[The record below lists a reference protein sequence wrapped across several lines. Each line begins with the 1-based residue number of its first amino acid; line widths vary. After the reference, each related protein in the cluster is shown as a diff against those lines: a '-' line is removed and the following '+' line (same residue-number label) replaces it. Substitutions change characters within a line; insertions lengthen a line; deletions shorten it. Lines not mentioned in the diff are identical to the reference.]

1 MYRRTEETKWLA
13 PRMAQI
19 SPDGK
24 QIDLETG
31 PTVRDMVAD
40 YVVDD
45 WRTLLIDQ
53 LDLPGNLKRIR
64 EAWPSLTSEV
74 ASTDRIAPPGL
85 HELLHALLGQNFQG
99 GLESAPF
106 TLEKTSRNVAFLCLH
121 SGHDKAKVLFY
132 NFNDAPEQVNIR
144 LWRLQVGA
152 TCHVKVAID
161 ADSDGAPEEALKEFD
176 YRHKHRGDAIAF
188 NVPARKPVLL
198 SVEQTSPGKGVPERI
213 IDLAMGP
220 QDIRFEDGKLY
231 VTVHNIGNLD
241 CGPFTV
247 HVKHAGQTLAQL
259 NINGLEAP
267 NDLEPCRLT
276 KVIPWELPVQAS
288 LSAPSRITVE
298 LDPDDRYY
306 EITERNNMVVQGFPQ
321 ETKPYMIPKA
331 WPSLAKQRAQDGY
344 EKYQPI
350 PGHSSS
356 AIRRAPAAV
365 GGVPNRKD

>member
-1 MYRRTEETKWLA
+1 
-13 PRMAQI
+13 MAQI

-24 QIDLETG
+24 QINLETG

-45 WRTLLIDQ
+45 WRALLIDQ

-121 SGHDKAKVLFY
+121 SGQNKAKVLFY

-152 TCHVKVAID
+152 TYRAKVAND
-161 ADSDGAPEEALKEFD
+161 ANSDGESEKVLDEFD
-176 YRHKHRGDAIAF
+176 YRHKHRGDAISF
-188 NVPARKPVLL
+188 NVPAQRPVLL
-198 SVEQTSPGKGVPERI
+198 SVVQTSSGGGIPRRV

-220 QDIRFEDGKLY
+220 QDIRYEEGKLY
-231 VTVHNIGNLD
+231 VTIHNIGNLD
-241 CGPFTV
+241 CGPFAV
-247 HVKHAGQTLAQL
+247 HVKYADQTLAQL
-259 NINGLEAP
+259 NVDGLEAP
-267 NDLEPCRLT
+267 NDLEPRRIT
-276 KVIPWELPVQAS
+276 RVIQWELPAKAS
-288 LSAPSRITVE
+288 LSAPARITVE
-298 LDPDDRYY
+298 LDPENRYY
-306 EITERNNMVVQGFPQ
+306 EITERNNILVQGFPK
-321 ETKPYMIPKA
+321 ETKPYMTPRA
-331 WPSLAKQRAQDGY
+331 WPSLAKQRAHEGF

-350 PGHSSS
+350 PGHASQ
-356 AIRRAPAAV
+356 P
-365 GGVPNRKD
+365 